1 MDRLR
6 QLLIYVNSQMAL
18 LTVSQRLA
26 IGLCAALIAGSL
38 LWLLQWSTQPDL
50 TPLLSKDFS
59 YAELEAAETSLKA
72 NKIPYEI
79 HGTRIFVSPAERHN
93 ALRIAHSAGALPEG
107 SLFDME
113 AMIKNQNPF
122 QSPEAR
128 EYAQN
133 YAKGNELAKILSTS
147 PAVKSASV
155 MVNPR
160 SKRRLGG
167 QLDTPTASVTV
178 TLASGVEMA
187 PEMVDSFAKLVSG
200 AVAGL
205 KPYDVSITDARTLR
219 SYSIPRPQDAAPFD
233 YMQLVKQREA
243 HLRAK
248 IQNKLA
254 DIPGAQVE
262 VTVELDTSKRV
273 TQNIRHD
280 SPQPKTETR
289 ESSENGST
297 SSSQPTEPGV
307 QANLGQA
314 VSANPSG
321 QSNTTE
327 KGAVENFEPKVSQ
340 TETVEHLPYATK
352 SVAAAIGIP
361 RSFIAGIFGSRFP
374 DKKNPKDDDPD
385 FMAVRDEQVARVK
398 RSIERIV
405 LAKGPEDVVVDVY
418 PDMEWT
424 PDGGTWSRTPG
435 GAAAA
440 SVLGAAEGSDT
451 LSLMRTYGP
460 QVGLGVL
467 AMTSLFMMLRIV
479 KKATPSGTI
488 RMPTVEVETPPE
500 DEPILSV
507 GSHAVGQA
515 EVSASFLTGR
525 EVDDDTLRYQELSRE
540 VSKLVQQDPEGA
552 AELVQRWIEE
562 AE

>member
-6 QLLIYVNSQMAL
+6 QLIVYVNSQMSL

-50 TPLLSKDFS
+50 TPLLSKDLT
-59 YAELEAAETSLKA
+59 YAEMDAAETSLKA
-72 NKIPYEI
+72 NKITYEV

-93 ALRIAHSAGALPEG
+93 ALRVAHSAGAIPEG

-155 MVNPR
+155 IVNPR

-167 QLDTPTASVTV
+167 QSDTPTASVSV
-178 TLASGVEMA
+178 TLASGVEMS
-187 PEMVDSFAKLVSG
+187 PEMVESFAKLVSG

-205 KPYDVSITDARTLR
+205 KPYDVAITDARTLR
-219 SYSIPRPQDAAPFD
+219 SFSVPRPQDAAPFD

-248 IQNKLA
+248 ILNKLA

-273 TQNIRHD
+273 TQNVRHD

-289 ESSENGST
+289 ESSENSAAA
-297 SSSQPTEPGV
+297 QPTEPGV
-307 QANLGQA
+307 QPNLGQA
-314 VSANPSG
+314 VTASAAG
-321 QSNTTE
+321 QNNTTE
-327 KGAVENFEPKVSQ
+327 NSSVENFEPKVSQ
-340 TETVEHLPYATK
+340 TETIEHLPYATK
-352 SVAAAIGIP
+352 SVAAAVGIP
-361 RSFIAGIFGSRFP
+361 RSFVAGIFGSRFP
-374 DKKNPKDDDPD
+374 EKKDPKDDDPD
-385 FMAVRDEQVARVK
+385 FTAVRDEQIARVK

-405 LAKGPEDVVVDVY
+405 LAKGADDVVVDVY

-424 PDGGTWSRTPG
+424 PDGGTWSRAPG
-435 GAAAA
+435 GIA
-440 SVLGAAEGSDT
+440 SASAVGPAEGSDT

-500 DEPILSV
+500 EEPILSV

-552 AELVQRWIEE
+552 AELVRRWIED